1 MNGIRDFTNV
11 LNVVTPTLQALH
23 EQVCKKENPERGEKH
38 RFKILFRGREP

>member
-23 EQVCKKENPERGEKH
+23 EQVCKKENPVR
-38 RFKILFRGREP
+38 